1 MHRSFDTAEK
11 IALCLLYWYG
21 VEAIHDMHNK
31 PLSQRCLRVVAAA
44 TQYRS
49 PEPVRVTQ
57 QSVSVFLLL
66 HD

>member
-1 MHRSFDTAEK
+1 MHRSFNTAEK
-11 IALCLLYWYG
+11 IALCLLYRYG

-31 PLSQRCLRVVAAA
+31 PLSQRCQRVVAAA

-49 PEPVRVTQ
+49 PEPVTQ